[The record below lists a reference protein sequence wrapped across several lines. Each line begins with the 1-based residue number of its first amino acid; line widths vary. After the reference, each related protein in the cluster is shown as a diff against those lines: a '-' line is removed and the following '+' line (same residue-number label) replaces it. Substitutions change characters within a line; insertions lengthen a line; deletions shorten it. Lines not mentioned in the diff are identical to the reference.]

1 SKDKKDG
8 WRMPYDP
15 ARMRGYKTTTDLI
28 DADSGEVVLEAGK
41 KLAVREAKKL
51 AEKGLKALRMSA
63 EELAGRYLAEDMV
76 NMK

>member
-1 SKDKKDG
+1 MDNEEILSTFYNHITVSKDKKDG

-51 AEKGLKALRMSA
+51 AEKGLKALRM
-63 EELAGRYLAEDMV
+63 
-76 NMK
+76 